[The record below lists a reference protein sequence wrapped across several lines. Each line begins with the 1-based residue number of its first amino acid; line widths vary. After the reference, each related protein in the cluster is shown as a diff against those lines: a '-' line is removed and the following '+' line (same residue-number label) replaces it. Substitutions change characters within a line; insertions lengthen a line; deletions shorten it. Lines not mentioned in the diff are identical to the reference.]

1 MSATRVVWLLLLSVL
16 AAAGL
21 WKLFSGAGEGHSA
34 YAPPVSMVAVAP
46 VAMHEIDERIEA
58 LGTTSSWESIEV
70 RSTVT
75 EFVEAIHFSDAQVV
89 AANDLLLTLVQRE
102 EVAKLA
108 EARAFLDE
116 QVREVRR
123 IEGLVAS
130 KSMSRNQLDERRTLL
145 EIARQRVAVAE
156 AALADRNIRAPF
168 AGVLGL
174 RSVSPGALVGPETV
188 ITTLDDIATLRLDF
202 PVPSIYLRS
211 LRTGDE
217 VRATTPALAGQPFAG
232 EVIGIDTRVNPIDR
246 SVRLRARIDNR
257 ELLLKPGMLLNVE
270 LHHGRRRVLL
280 VPEQA
285 IIHYQRDH
293 FVLLLDSADGNSVQ
307 RRQIKVGLRIPGS
320 AEVLS
325 GLAEGDLVVTEGLT
339 VRPGQQV
346 QIREQPLAGTVE

>member
-1 MSATRVVWLLLLSVL
+1 M
-16 AAAGL
+16 
-21 WKLFSGAGEGHSA
+21 
-34 YAPPVSMVAVAP
+34 
-46 VAMHEIDERIEA
+46 
-58 LGTTSSWESIEV
+58 
-70 RSTVT
+70 
-75 EFVEAIHFSDAQVV
+75 
-89 AANDLLLTLVQRE
+89 
-102 EVAKLA
+102 
-108 EARAFLDE
+108 
-116 QVREVRR
+116 
-123 IEGLVAS
+123 
-130 KSMSRNQLDERRTLL
+130 
-145 EIARQRVAVAE
+145 
-156 AALADRNIRAPF
+156 
-168 AGVLGL
+168 
-174 RSVSPGALVGPETV
+174 GPETV

>member
-1 MSATRVVWLLLLSVL
+1 MSPARVVLLLLLPVL
-16 AAAGL
+16 VVAGL
-21 WKLFSGAGEGHSA
+21 WKLFGGAGEGNPT
-34 YAPPVSMVAVAP
+34 YTPPVPTVAVER
-46 VAMHEIDERIEA
+46 VAMREIEEHIEA

-75 EFVEAIHFSDAQVV
+75 EFVEAIHFSDGQVV
-89 AANDLLLTLVQRE
+89 AGNDLLLTLVQRE

-130 KSMSRNQLDERRTLL
+130 KSMSRNQLDERKTLL
-145 EIARQRVAVAE
+145 EIARQRVAGAE
-156 AALADRNIRAPF
+156 AAVADRNIRAPF
-168 AGVLGL
+168 SGVLGL
-174 RSVSPGALVGPETV
+174 RSVSPGALVRPETV

-202 PVPSIYLRS
+202 PVPSTYLQS
-211 LRTGDE
+211 LRTGDK
-217 VRATTPALAGQPFAG
+217 VSATTPALAGQQFAG
-232 EVIGIDTRVNPIDR
+232 EVIGIDSRVNPVDR

-257 ELLLKPGMLLNVE
+257 ELLLKPGMLLNVD
-270 LHHGRRRVLL
+270 LRRDRRNALL

-293 FVLLLDSADGNSVQ
+293 FVLLVDSADGNRVQ
-307 RRQIKVGLRIPGS
+307 RREIKVGLRIPGS
-320 AEVLS
+320 AEILS

-346 QIREQPLAGTVE
+346 RIREQPLAGTAE

>member
-1 MSATRVVWLLLLSVL
+1 MSVARFVLLLLLPVL

-21 WKLFSGAGEGHSA
+21 WKLFGAAGGGNPA
-34 YAPPVSMVAVAP
+34 YVPPVPMVAVAP
-46 VAMHEIDERIEA
+46 VAMREIEERIEA

-75 EFVEAIHFSDAQVV
+75 EFVEAIHFSDGQVV
-89 AANDLLLTLVQRE
+89 AGNDLLLTLVQRE

-130 KSMSRNQLDERRTLL
+130 KSMSRNQFDERKTLL
-145 EIARQRVAVAE
+145 EIARQRVAGAE
-156 AALADRNIRAPF
+156 AAVADRNIRAPF

-174 RSVSPGALVGPETV
+174 RSVSPGALVRPETV

-202 PVPSIYLRS
+202 PVPSTYLQS
-211 LRTGDE
+211 LRTGDK
-217 VRATTPALAGQPFAG
+217 VRATTPALAGQQFTG
-232 EVIGIDTRVNPIDR
+232 EVIGIDTRVNPVDR

-257 ELLLKPGMLLNVE
+257 ERSLKPGMLLNVE
-270 LHHGRRRVLL
+270 LHHGRRSALL

-293 FVLLLDSADGNSVQ
+293 FVLLLERADGNRVQ

-320 AEVLS
+320 AEVRS

-346 QIREQPLAGTVE
+346 QIREQPLAGSAE